1 MLLYVLSIKYGKAQS
16 RAFQQSCFLKNDTIF
31 LAIRTHYTC
40 IIFIKSPAE
49 LGVSHFTLFFLP
61 GIVL

>member
-40 IIFIKSPAE
+40 IVFTKSPAE